1 MSPQTLAPA
10 PLASCEFQYKIIFK
24 MEIYVILSLI
34 SIFSRFFFVF
44 NHDVSYTLI
53 LPVSQLQK
61 QQLMTSQ
68 IRSHIEYLIQ
78 TYDIFVL
85 I

>member
-34 SIFSRFFFVF
+34 SIFSRFFLF
-44 NHDVSYTLI
+44 LI
-53 LPVSQLQK
+53 TMYHIHWFYPN
-61 QQLMTSQ
+61 
-68 IRSHIEYLIQ
+68 RSFKNSNWWRHKLGH
-78 TYDIFVL
+78 T
-85 I
+85 